1 MWERILKAN
10 DITQVHIS
18 DEVESRYL
26 KDISVAA
33 VGGEFDT
40 GNHKLDSTLEI
51 SIETK
56 LVGDGDAANLTMDF
70 KLDGGI
76 YLVDLDEVDDSD
88 VNIVN
93 TYDSQEKFLIG
104 YEEKPPKSDF
114 IPIDSR
120 IIMTFEAEV
129 IGYSKRDDKFIL
141 KITREI
147 F

>member
-18 DEVESRYL
+18 DEVESGYL

-33 VGGEFDT
+33 YGGEFDT

-51 SIETK
+51 RIETK
-56 LVGDGDAANLTMDF
+56 VVGDGDAANLTMDF

-76 YLVDLDEVDDSD
+76 YLVDLNDDS
-88 VNIVN
+88 IVN
-93 TYDSQEKFLIG
+93 AYDSQEKFLIG
-104 YEEKPPKSDF
+104 YDEKSPKTEF
-114 IPIDSR
+114 YPIDSTLS
-120 IIMTFEAEV
+120 MEFGAEV
-129 IGYSKRDDKFIL
+129 IGYSKRNDKFIL

-147 F
+147 L

>member
-1 MWERILKAN
+1 MWEKILKAN

-18 DEVESRYL
+18 DKVESEYL

-33 VGGEFDT
+33 EGGEFDT
-40 GNHKLDSTLEI
+40 GNHELDSTLEI
-51 SIETK
+51 KIETK
-56 LVGDGDAANLTMDF
+56 VVGDGDLAKLTMDF
-70 KLDGGI
+70 KLDGGV
-76 YLVDLDEVDDSD
+76 YLVNSDDES
-88 VNIVN
+88 IVN
-93 TYDSQEKFLIG
+93 SYDSQKKFMIG

-120 IIMTFEAEV
+120 ISVTFEAEV

-147 F
+147 L